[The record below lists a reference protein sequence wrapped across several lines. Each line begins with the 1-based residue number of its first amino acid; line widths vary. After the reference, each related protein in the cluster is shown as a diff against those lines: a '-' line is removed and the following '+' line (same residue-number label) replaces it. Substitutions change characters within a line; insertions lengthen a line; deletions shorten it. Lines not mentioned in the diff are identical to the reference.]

1 MVGGLVWAVLSTA
14 SPPFKRVL
22 YKICAAQLVLF
33 RQSLCNFAYKN
44 QIQSVGK
51 TDRLNLIYKYR
62 SPRVIIAATFY
73 IGGTLMSSRKILLF
87 DGFSVLNR
95 AFYAIPLLSN
105 SEGEYTN
112 AVYGFMNIF
121 FRFCDEEK
129 PDFITVAF
137 DLPQPTFRHEQYG
150 AYKGTRKRMPDELRA
165 QVPVLKILLEKMQ
178 INMAECPGFEADDVI
193 GTLAAKAEAE
203 GLTPVIV
210 TGDRDL
216 LQIATDTVKIRL
228 PKTKA
233 GKTEVEDYHAA
244 DVLAKYG
251 VSPRAYI
258 DVKALMGD
266 SSDNVPG
273 VPGIGEVTA
282 TKIISAYGSL
292 DNALENVNEIKPKKA
307 SENLAEFREQAIL
320 SRMLVTIVQ
329 DAPVDLCMDAPD
341 KMWNADALAEV
352 KRLELKALIKRFESA
367 EGGEKPAMR
376 EVVFDVVKTLY
387 ENDAQLSPVIAGLTR
402 NLQDKNYRPDFTCSD
417 SDKLGSVSH
426 NMEIAGQARND
437 VSCRNDEA
445 AVAIHFLWDETK
457 LVGIAIAAPGEAV
470 KYIAVD
476 TGELSLFSE
485 PGITEQELLAW
496 AKPWLESDSPKCIY
510 DYKTEARRLLS
521 HGITLN
527 LGQGMDTMLA
537 AYVLDALAP
546 NNSPADIALSYLS
559 EHLPVPEDILANKG
573 KRGRDRRGLRDIP
586 TEVAAKYAASV
597 ADALIRSY
605 PILTETLNFRDQ
617 VDLYQ
622 HMEMPVAKTL
632 LDMEVAGI
640 EVSRD
645 VLSSYGEVLNKRL
658 QQLTADIYTLA
669 GEEFNINS
677 PAQLGV
683 VLFEKLGLRGGKK
696 TTLGYSTAQDEL
708 EKLADKHQIIPLVLE
723 YRAHAKLNSTYVEG
737 LLPLINPQTSRVHS
751 TFKQALTAT
760 GRLSS
765 AEPNLQNIP
774 VRMPIGRELRKAFV
788 PRAGCVFVDADYS
801 QIELRL
807 LAHMSGDDTL
817 VNAFHQD
824 QDIHRLTASQVFGV
838 APDDVTAEQRGN
850 AKAVNFGIIYG
861 MSAFGL
867 STDLKISVKEA
878 ESYISGYFR
887 QYPGVKRYLDHTV
900 EDAKQNGYVAT
911 IWNRRRAMPELRS
924 SNFNTRAFGERVA
937 MNMPIQGSA
946 ADIIKL
952 AMKNVAR
959 RLHDE
964 GFEAKLI
971 LQVHDELLLE
981 VPHAEVERV
990 THILKAEMEEV
1001 VQLKVPLVAEVNV
1014 GDSWYDTK

>member
-1 MVGGLVWAVLSTA
+1 MST
-14 SPPFKRVL
+14 P
-22 YKICAAQLVLF
+22 
-33 RQSLCNFAYKN
+33 
-44 QIQSVGK
+44 
-51 TDRLNLIYKYR
+51 
-62 SPRVIIAATFY
+62 
-73 IGGTLMSSRKILLF
+73 RKILLF

-105 SEGEYTN
+105 SEGEFTN

-150 AYKGTRKRMPDELRA
+150 AYKGTRKGMPDELRA
-165 QVPVLKILLEKMQ
+165 QVPMLKTLLEKMQ

-216 LQIATDTVKIRL
+216 LQITTDTVKVRL

-233 GKTEVEDYHAA
+233 GKTEVEDYFAA

-266 SSDNVPG
+266 ASDNVPG

-292 DNALENVNEIKPKKA
+292 DNALENVGEIKPKKA
-307 SENLAEFREQAIL
+307 AENLAEFKEQAIL

-341 KMWNADALAEV
+341 KMWNTDALAEI
-352 KRLELKALIKRFESA
+352 KRLELKTLIKRFEAAGGVKKSA
-367 EGGEKPAMR
+367 ER
-376 EVVFDVVKTLY
+376 ELVFDVVKTVEETSELLRLAS
-387 ENDAQLSPVIAGLTR
+387 NDG
-402 NLQDKNYRPDFTCSD
+402 KMC
-417 SDKLGSVSH
+417 
-426 NMEIAGQARND
+426 
-437 VSCRNDEA
+437 
-445 AVAIHFLWDETK
+445 AVHFLWDETK
-457 LVGIAIAAPGEAV
+457 LVGMAIANNGEHP

-485 PGITEQELLAW
+485 PGIAEHELLTLV
-496 AKPWLESDSPKCIY
+496 KPWLESDSPKCIY
-510 DYKTEARRLLS
+510 DYKTEARRLLA
-521 HGITLN
+521 HGIVLN
-527 LGQGMDTMLA
+527 LGWGMDPMLA
-537 AYVLDALAP
+537 AYVLDALAA
-546 NNSPADIALSYLS
+546 NNSPSDIALTYLG
-559 EHLPVPEDILANKG
+559 EHLPVQEDILANKG
-573 KRGRDRRGLRDIP
+573 KRGKDRRGLRDIP
-586 TEVAAKYAASV
+586 TEVAAKHAAGI
-597 ADALIRSY
+597 ADALIRVI
-605 PILTETLNFRDQ
+605 PILTDALNSRGQ
-617 VDLYQ
+617 MDLYN
-622 HMEMPVAKTL
+622 HMEMPVARAL
-632 LDMEVAGI
+632 LDMEVIGI
-640 EVSRD
+640 KVDRK
-645 VLSSYGEVLNKRL
+645 VLLSYGEALNQRMG
-658 QQLTADIYTLA
+658 QLTSDIYALA
-669 GEEFNINS
+669 EEEFNINS

-683 VLFEKLGLRGGKK
+683 ILFEKLGLKGGKK

-708 EKLADKHQIIPLVLE
+708 EKLADKHPIIPLVLT
-723 YRAHAKLNSTYVEG
+723 YRAHTKLNSTYVEG
-737 LLPLINPQTSRVHS
+737 LLPLIDPQSSRVHS

-774 VRMPIGRELRKAFV
+774 VRMPLGRELRKAFV
-788 PRAGCVFVDADYS
+788 PCEGCVFVDADYS

-807 LAHMSGDDTL
+807 LAHMSGDETL
-817 VNAFHQD
+817 INAFHED

-838 APDDVTAEQRGN
+838 TPELVTAEQRSN

-861 MSAFGL
+861 ISAFGL

-878 ESYISGYFR
+878 ESYIAGYFCK
-887 QYPGVKRYLDHTV
+887 YPGVKRYLDHTV
-900 EDAKQNGYVAT
+900 DDAKINGYAST
-911 IWNRRRAMPELRS
+911 IWNRRRAMPELKS

-964 GFEAKLI
+964 GLEAKLV

-981 VPHAEVERV
+981 VPYAEVERV
-990 THILKAEMEEV
+990 THILKAEMEDV

>member
-1 MVGGLVWAVLSTA
+1 MST
-14 SPPFKRVL
+14 P
-22 YKICAAQLVLF
+22 
-33 RQSLCNFAYKN
+33 
-44 QIQSVGK
+44 
-51 TDRLNLIYKYR
+51 
-62 SPRVIIAATFY
+62 
-73 IGGTLMSSRKILLF
+73 RKILLF

-105 SEGEYTN
+105 SEGEFTN

-137 DLPQPTFRHEQYG
+137 DLPQPTFRHERYG
-150 AYKGTRKRMPDELRA
+150 AYKGTRKGMPDELRA
-165 QVPVLKILLEKMQ
+165 QVPMLKTLLEKMQ

-203 GLTPVIV
+203 GLTPVII

-216 LQIATDTVKIRL
+216 LQITTDTIKVRL

-233 GKTEVEDYHAA
+233 GKTEVEDYFAA

-266 SSDNVPG
+266 ASDNVPG

-292 DNALENVNEIKPKKA
+292 DNALENVSEIKPKKA
-307 SENLAEFREQAIL
+307 AENLSEFKKQAIL

-341 KMWNADALAEV
+341 KMWNADALAEI
-352 KRLELKALIKRFESA
+352 KRLELKALIKRFEAASGVEKSA
-367 EGGEKPAMR
+367 AR
-376 EVVFDVVKTLY
+376 ELVFDVVKTI
-387 ENDAQLSPVIAGLTR
+387 EEVSGLLRFAR
-402 NLQDKNYRPDFTCSD
+402 N
-417 SDKLGSVSH
+417 DKLG
-426 NMEIAGQARND
+426 RND
-437 VSCRNDEA
+437 GQRVTA
-445 AVAIHFLWDETK
+445 LHFLWDETK
-457 LVGIAIAAPGEAV
+457 LVGMAIANNGEYP

-485 PGITEQELLAW
+485 PGIAEHELLALV
-496 AKPWLESDSPKCIY
+496 KPWLESDSPKCIY
-510 DYKTEARRLLS
+510 DYKTEARRLLA
-521 HGITLN
+521 HGIALN

-537 AYVLDALAP
+537 AYVLDALAA
-546 NNSPADIALSYLS
+546 NNSPSDIALTYLG
-559 EHLPVPEDILANKG
+559 EHLPVQDDILANKG
-573 KRGRDRRGLRDIP
+573 KRGKDRRGLRDIP
-586 TEVAAKYAASV
+586 TEIAAKHAAGI
-597 ADALIRSY
+597 ADALIRTY
-605 PILTETLNFRDQ
+605 PILTDALNSRGQ
-617 VDLYQ
+617 MDLYQ
-622 HMEMPVAKTL
+622 CMEMPVAKAL
-632 LDMEVAGI
+632 LDMEVIGI
-640 EVSRD
+640 KVDRK
-645 VLSSYGEVLNKRL
+645 VLSSYGEVLNQRIG
-658 QQLTADIYTLA
+658 QLTSDIHALA
-669 GEEFNINS
+669 EEEFNINS
-677 PAQLGV
+677 PAQLGTI
-683 VLFEKLGLRGGKK
+683 LFEKLGLRGGKK

-708 EKLADKHQIIPLVLE
+708 EKLTDKHPIIPLVLT

-737 LLPLINPQTSRVHS
+737 LLPLIDPQSSRVHS

-774 VRMPIGRELRKAFV
+774 VRMPLGRELRKAFV
-788 PRAGCVFVDADYS
+788 PGEGCVFVDADYS

-807 LAHMSGDDTL
+807 LAHMSGDETL
-817 VNAFHQD
+817 INAFHED

-838 APDDVTAEQRGN
+838 TPELVTAEQRGN

-867 STDLKISVKEA
+867 SADLKINVKEA
-878 ESYISGYFR
+878 ESYIAGYFR
-887 QYPGVKRYLDHTV
+887 QYPGVKRYLDQTV
-900 EDAKQNGYVAT
+900 DDAKTNGYVST
-911 IWNRRRAMPELRS
+911 IWNRRRAMPELKS

-952 AMKNVAR
+952 AMKNVTK

-964 GFEAKLI
+964 GLEARLV

-981 VPHAEVERV
+981 VPFAEVERV
-990 THILKAEMEEV
+990 THVLKTEMEDV